1 MKHNIEFNID
11 FLICI
16 IILIIIFFVY
26 LFFQKNNNQEYNT
39 NIINEK
45 YRVNPISNQN
55 KEEIKRFFL
64 SLGLKYCPHIIFDD
78 KDENIANN
86 KKINEKNKKI
96 NKKYAKFL
104 SYENKKTKLPKL
116 YIKFISDDLG
126 FGLFA
131 DQNFK
136 KDDYVGEFCGTITS
150 NPDPSSDNY
159 NYSYLDD
166 TDIVIAPRK
175 IGNEL
180 QFANHSKNAN
190 VDWKHIVGIDN
201 KEHVIF
207 VAVNAIKKGEQI
219 LIDYGDDY
227 WKSSER
233 KKINL

>member
-1 MKHNIEFNID
+1 MKYNID

-16 IILIIIFFVY
+16 IILIIISIWFFSR
-26 LFFQKNNNQEYNT
+26 KNNKQEHHT
-39 NIINEK
+39 NIISEK
-45 YRVNPISNQN
+45 YRINSISNQN
-55 KEEIKRFFL
+55 EEEIKRFFS
-64 SLGLKYCPHIIFDD
+64 SLGLKYCSHTIFDD
-78 KDENIANN
+78 KDENVTSN
-86 KKINEKNKKI
+86 KKINKNNKKI

-104 SYENKKTKLPKL
+104 CYENKKSNLPKL

-136 KDDYVGEFCGTITS
+136 KGDYVGEFCGTITS
-150 NPDPSSDNY
+150 NPDPSSENY
-159 NYSYLDD
+159 NYSYIDD

-180 QFANHSKNAN
+180 QFANHSKKAN
-190 VDWKHIVGIDN
+190 VDWKHIVGLDN

-207 VAVNAIKKGEQI
+207 VAVNEIKKGEQI

-227 WKSSER
+227 WNSSEK